1 MEFYFQGLVTNQSKI
16 SALGCSEKVFDN
28 KKGVYL
34 DKKRSRNNFQLAEIN
49 F

>member
-1 MEFYFQGLVTNQSKI
+1 MEFYFQGLVTNQSQI

-28 KKGVYL
+28 KKRVYL
-34 DKKRSRNNFQLAEIN
+34 DKKRSRKNFQLAEIN